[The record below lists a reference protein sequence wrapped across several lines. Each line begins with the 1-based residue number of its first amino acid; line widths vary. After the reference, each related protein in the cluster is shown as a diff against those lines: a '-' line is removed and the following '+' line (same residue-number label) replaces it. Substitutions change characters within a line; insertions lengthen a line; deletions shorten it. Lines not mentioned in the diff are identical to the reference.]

1 LPHPATPLPAASCFR
16 SLARRL
22 QQRTAIQSAARLRPR
37 LLQREVAACTPHRGH
52 QGKVSRRPVSCA
64 SQRHPESSQV
74 RIGATSVSTH
84 LGPSAGG
91 GCNCFCSGDHADGA
105 GPWNSSA
112 ASEVHD
118 MMILALGALLS
129 PHQPP
134 TTFPTEW
141 PRRLTAWPLTSS
153 PLGFRV
159 ELLGNRIG

>member
-16 SLARRL
+16 SLARRF